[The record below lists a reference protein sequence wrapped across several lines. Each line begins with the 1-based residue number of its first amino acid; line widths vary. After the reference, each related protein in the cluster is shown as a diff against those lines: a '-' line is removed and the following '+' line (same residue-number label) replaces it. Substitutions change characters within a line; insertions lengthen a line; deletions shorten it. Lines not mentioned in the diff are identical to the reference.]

1 MSNASLDEALLKIGM
16 SARDPK
22 TFRAKELQTT
32 GVPSDFVV
40 EYMAFVNDYK
50 DAEKAIHRKVGQFRY
65 ASNREFFKLPLIQ
78 AIAEIRLTL
87 TEKIQFEELSAHAQ
101 AQFYGKQEVTLEPI
115 DKSTKK
121 VIRFKDGKLH
131 GVYREF
137 FQNGEL
143 KEKTMY
149 LEGKKLGLST
159 KFKSD
164 GSIKSRGYYYADKKY
179 GEWLVS
185 RKGNLETRF
194 YEANAAV
201 KDWTY
206 TDKFGNTI
214 STRYGEPSEKY
225 GEMVAK
231 AKGKELRKS
240 NKYK

>member
-16 SARDPK
+16 TARDPK

-50 DAEKAIHRKVGQFRY
+50 EAEKAIHGKLSQFRY
-65 ASNREFFKLPLIQ
+65 ASNREFFKLPLMQ

-87 TEKIQFEELSAHAQ
+87 SEQIQFEELSTHAQ
-101 AQFYGKQEVTLEPI
+101 AQFSGKQEVILETI

-121 VIRFKDGKLH
+121 VIRFKDGRLH

-149 LEGKKLGLST
+149 FEGQKLGLST
-159 KFKSD
+159 KFKPD
-164 GSIKSRGYYYADKKY
+164 GSVKSKGYYYKDKRY
-179 GEWLVS
+179 GQWLVAF
-185 RKGNLETRF
+185 KGFIETRF
-194 YEANAAV
+194 YEGDTAV
-201 KDWTY
+201 KTWSY
-206 TDKFGNTI
+206 TDKAGNQV
-214 STRYGEPSEKY
+214 SRDFQEPSEDY
-225 GEMVAK
+225 ERMVDL
-231 AKGKELRKS
+231 AKGSSLRKR
-240 NKYK
+240 